1 MVTERGC
8 IIVSGDN
15 SAAVDFVFAYA
26 IFLYKL
32 VHLIQIP
39 AVNHHGYILGA
50 AKAAGS
56 RP

>member
-1 MVTERGC
+1 MVTERWC

-15 SAAVDFVFAYA
+15 SAAVDFAFAYA

-39 AVNHHGYILGA
+39 AVNHHGDILGA

>member
-39 AVNHHGYILGA
+39 AVNHHGNILGA
-50 AKAAGS
+50 VKAAGS